1 MAEEREKY
9 LIVVAGGH
17 GTRMGSD
24 LPKQFLS
31 LGGRPVLSVT
41 IDRFIRAVPGLKVV
55 TVLPE
60 DWFDYWKDW
69 CLVNNFHHPQIFA
82 RGGLTR
88 FHSVRNALSKVPDGA
103 IVAIHDGVRPLIS
116 QDLILTLFSRAEKCP
131 GVIPVVPVT
140 DTLKVLGREETA
152 SGETVL
158 RELDGEVMDRSVAYG
173 AQTPQVFWSE
183 LIRDA
188 YSVPYDTAF
197 TDDASIARV
206 KKIPL
211 TFVEGERY
219 NLKITCREDLAVA
232 EAILRLSL

>member
-31 LGGRPVLSVT
+31 LGGKPVLSVT

-55 TVLPE
+55 TVLPG

-69 CLVNNFHHPQIFA
+69 CLANNFHYPQIFA
-82 RGGLTR
+82 PGGVTR

-103 IVAIHDGVRPLIS
+103 IAAIHDGVRPLIS
-116 QDLILTLFSRAEKCP
+116 QDLIRSLFARAEKCP

-158 RELDGEVMDRSVAYG
+158 REIEGEVMDRSVAYG
-173 AQTPQVFWSE
+173 AQTPQLFWSE

-232 EAILRLSL
+232 EAILKMSL